1 MSSDTDAVRAD
12 IVSLLKIKW
21 KMSIQIGKTWNVMAI
36 NYDSKTGILQMS
48 MKRDIEN
55 MLMILESKTVN
66 LIVCQLCQD
75 LN

>member
-1 MSSDTDAVRAD
+1 
-12 IVSLLKIKW
+12 
-21 KMSIQIGKTWNVMAI
+21 MSIQIGKTWNVMAI